1 MILFVSKKIFGYR
14 PLRSFSS
21 RAFCSMSWKI
31 IAVSLI
37 GLLAWWYK
45 AAFCPPPPLI
55 CGSLRGLPITA
66 PRIRLRDGRHLAYK
80 EHGVPKDI
88 AKYKIILVHG
98 FRLSRHD
105 DALTK
110 SELAKKLGIYFVS
123 FDRPGYGQSD
133 PDPKRTMKSTA
144 LDIEELGDQLGLGP
158 KFFVVGY
165 SMGGQ
170 VVWGCL
176 KYIPHRLAGATLIA
190 PVVNYWWPSFPPK
203 LSTEAYNQQSCRD
216 QWALRVTHYAPWL
229 LYWWDT
235 QQWFPSSSVAN
246 GMPNFTAPDLKV
258 LPNYLAEQVTDPD
271 YATQQGRYES
281 LHRDLMVGF
290 GKWDF
295 DPMNL
300 ENPFID
306 TEVSVHLWQGLE
318 DGLVPHTLQRFVAQK
333 LQWIQY
339 HEVPNA
345 GHLFAY
351 ADAKDAI
358 LKTLLVAKK

>member
-1 MILFVSKKIFGYR
+1 
-14 PLRSFSS
+14 
-21 RAFCSMSWKI
+21 MSWKI
-31 IAVSLI
+31 TVVLLI
-37 GLLAWWYK
+37 GLLAWSYN
-45 AAFCPPPPLI
+45 AFCPPPPLI
-55 CGSLRGLPITA
+55 CGSLRGRPVTA
-66 PRIRLRDGRHLAYK
+66 PRIKLRDGRHLAYK
-80 EHGVPKDI
+80 EHGVPKDT

-105 DALTK
+105 GALTK
-110 SELAKKLGIYFVS
+110 SELVEKLGIYFVC

-144 LDIEELGDQLGLGP
+144 LDIEELGDRLGLGP

-176 KYIPHRLAGATLIA
+176 KYIPHRLSGATLIA
-190 PVVNYWWPSFPPK
+190 PVVNYWWPSFPAD
-203 LSTEAYNQQSCRD
+203 LSTEAYNQQYRRD
-216 QWALRVTHYAPWL
+216 RWALRVAHYAPWL

-258 LPNYLAEQVTDPD
+258 LHELPAEQVTDPD

-281 LHRDLMVGF
+281 LHRDMMVGF

-295 DPMNL
+295 DPMEL
-300 ENPFID
+300 GDPLID
-306 TEVSVHLWQGLE
+306 AEGSVHLWQGVE
-318 DGLVPHTLQRFVAQK
+318 DGLVPLTLQRFIAQK

-351 ADAKDAI
+351 ADAKDVI
-358 LKTLLVAKK
+358 LDTLLSGKK

>member
-1 MILFVSKKIFGYR
+1 
-14 PLRSFSS
+14 
-21 RAFCSMSWKI
+21 MSWKVI
-31 IAVSLI
+31 VVLLI
-37 GLLAWWYK
+37 GLLAWLYNDN
-45 AAFCPPPPLI
+45 AFCPPPPLI
-55 CGSLRGLPITA
+55 CGSLHGPPVTA
-66 PRIRLRDGRHLAYK
+66 PRIKLRDGRHLAYK
-80 EHGVPKDI
+80 EHGVPNDI
-88 AKYKIILVHG
+88 ARYKIILVHG
-98 FRLSRHD
+98 FLSSRHED
-105 DALTK
+105 SLTK
-110 SELAKKLGIYFVS
+110 SELAEKLGIYFVS

-144 LDIEELGDQLGLGP
+144 LDMEELGDQLGLGP
-158 KFFVVGY
+158 KFFVVGF

-190 PVVNYWWPSFPPK
+190 PVVNYWWPSFPSN

-216 QWALRVTHYAPWL
+216 QWALRVAHHAPWL

-235 QQWFPSSSVAN
+235 QQWFPSSTVAN

-258 LPNYLAEQVTDPD
+258 LQELAATLMTNPG
-271 YATQQGRYES
+271 YAAQQGKYES
-281 LHRDLMVGF
+281 LHLDMMVGF

-295 DPMNL
+295 DPMDL

-306 TEVSVHLWQGLE
+306 TEGSVHLWHGVE
-318 DGLVPHTLQRFVAQK
+318 DGIVPVTLQRFIAQK
-333 LQWIQY
+333 LRWIQY

-351 ADAKDAI
+351 ADANAKDAI
-358 LKTLLVAKK
+358 LNALLIGKK